1 MADDSRI
8 EFGGECGRLV
18 AFSVCGGGGGQL
30 LGRAQIDGE
39 AERLAG
45 QTALVEP
52 ERQRHAERQLAS
64 TDRRVTEVGVTLGG
78 AGAR

>member
-1 MADDSRI
+1 MADDSSI

-18 AFSVCGGGGGQL
+18 AFSVCGGGGQL